1 MKISKFFSGIFGL
14 LGILLLAAAVLVSLS
29 ALQASPVLLDA
40 PEAALA
46 RSEVMMEAVAQGD
59 FTQAGQLM
67 LGQPNLGADREPA
80 DSVGKMIWELFV
92 GSIRY
97 EFTGDCYATD
107 SGIARDAVIETLDIS
122 SVTASLRDRSQK
134 LLNQRVSQAEDVSQ
148 IYDEKGDYREDFVLE
163 VLREVTLDALREDAK
178 NKEQKLTLNLVHKRG
193 QWWVVMDQALLSALT
208 GGIGG

>member
-46 RSEVMMEAVAQGD
+46 RSEAMMEAVAQGD

-80 DSVGKMIWELFV
+80 DPVGKMIWELFV

-97 EFTGDCYATD
+97 EFIGDCYATD

-148 IYDEKGDYREDFVLE
+148 IYDEKGDYREDFVME
-163 VLREVTLDALREDAK
+163 VLQEAVSQSLAEDAVYT
-178 NKEQKLTLNLVHKRG
+178 QRQVTMNLRYQDG
-193 QWWVVMDQALLSALT
+193 QWWVLPEQPLLTAIFGSIA
-208 GGIGG
+208 G

>member
-46 RSEVMMEAVAQGD
+46 RSEAMMEAVAQGD

-80 DSVGKMIWELFV
+80 DPVGKMIWELFV

-148 IYDEKGDYREDFVLE
+148 IYDEKGDYREDFVME
-163 VLREVTLDALREDAK
+163 VLQEAVSQSLAEDAVYT
-178 NKEQKLTLNLVHKRG
+178 QRQVTMNLRYQDG
-193 QWWVVMDQALLSALT
+193 QWWVLPEQPLLTAIFGSIA
-208 GGIGG
+208 G